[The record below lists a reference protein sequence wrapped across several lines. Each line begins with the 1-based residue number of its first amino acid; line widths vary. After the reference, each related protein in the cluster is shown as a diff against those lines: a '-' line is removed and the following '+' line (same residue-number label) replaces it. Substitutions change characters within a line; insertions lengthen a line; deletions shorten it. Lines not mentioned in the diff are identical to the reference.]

1 MLGPLWDY
9 IWAVLKISKLE
20 MVTLSFTSSLPTL
33 PPAFW
38 VQTFSSLAFTC
49 RLQWQS
55 YYLLHRHDRQRKSYP
70 PTKGQTLLPI
80 FFLLLLTYFAWKGN
94 CGHAKSYG
102 TVVNKINLLL
112 TLFLICPLSSLLTS
126 ICSIAGYCLQDC
138 QPWMGVFSSS
148 WLSLPISKQYFPIVV
163 SF

>member
-1 MLGPLWDY
+1 
-9 IWAVLKISKLE
+9 

-38 VQTFSSLAFTC
+38 VQTFL
-49 RLQWQS
+49 
-55 YYLLHRHDRQRKSYP
+55 LLHSPVDCNGKAIIYF
-70 PTKGQTLLPI
+70 TGMTDKGKATLLRKAKPYFQF

-94 CGHAKSYG
+94 CSHAKSYG

-163 SF
+163 SL